1 MQAFLVVVLAV
12 SLITL
17 AALYRD
23 VDASSTRAGRLWRYV
38 IGLAGTAVGVTA
50 GVLLHVAFGIAL
62 IPLATVLLMMATT
75 GWLARRVLLSQPW
88 L

>member
-12 SLITL
+12 SLIAL

-23 VDASSTRAGRLWRYV
+23 AGSSTPLGRLWRNL
-38 IGLAGTAVGVTA
+38 IGLAGTAIGISA

-62 IPLATVLLMMATT
+62 LPLAAVLLMMAMT
-75 GWLARRVLLSQPW
+75 GWLARRVLMGNSW

>member
-12 SLITL
+12 SLIAL
-17 AALYRD
+17 VALYRD
-23 VDASSTRAGRLWRYV
+23 VDTPPTGVRRLWRTIV
-38 IGLAGTAVGVTA
+38 GLAGTAVGVAA

-62 IPLATVLLMMATT
+62 IPLAMVLLMAATT
-75 GWLARRVLLSQPW
+75 GWLARRVLASQPW